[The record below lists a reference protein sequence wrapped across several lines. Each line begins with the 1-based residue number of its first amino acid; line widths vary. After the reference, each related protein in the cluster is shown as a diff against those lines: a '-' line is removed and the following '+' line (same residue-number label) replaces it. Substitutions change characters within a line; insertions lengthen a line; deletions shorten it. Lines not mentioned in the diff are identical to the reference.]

1 MDRRQYAEV
10 VQFFNAARNYY
21 GELGDELVA
30 DECGFAIALARRV
43 LNDMDR
49 TQKKRIDGAKE
60 LSAEFD
66 GDAPN
71 SSQEI
76 GINAA

>member
-1 MDRRQYAEV
+1 MDRRQYADA
-10 VQFFNAARNYY
+10 VQFFNAARSYY

-30 DECGFAIALARRV
+30 DECGFAIALARRI

-49 TQKKRIDGAKE
+49 TQKKRSEAAKE
-60 LSAEFD
+60 LLAGFD
-66 GDAPN
+66 GDA
-71 SSQEI
+71 SQDM